1 MIATFHLYTYVIAAF
16 YYFQYNKTLYA
27 HDIRP
32 FPCVFPLAR
41 SLMNDAPDIK
51 KKTPRENS
59 PQYVLFII
67 VPNTFRQWNIQETNK
82 ACVI

>member
-1 MIATFHLYTYVIAAF
+1 MIATFHLYTGTYVIAAF
-16 YYFQYNKTLYA
+16 YYFQYNKTLCA

-51 KKTPRENS
+51 KKHQGRIHHNMSYLLLSQTHSDNEIDRKQIKP
-59 PQYVLFII
+59 
-67 VPNTFRQWNIQETNK
+67 
-82 ACVI
+82 A

>member
-16 YYFQYNKTLYA
+16 YYFQYNKTLCA

-51 KKTPRENS
+51 KK
-59 PQYVLFII
+59 
-67 VPNTFRQWNIQETNK
+67 NTKGEFTTICLIYYCPKHIQTMKYTGNK
-82 ACVI
+82 